1 MELSQFIAAYGAAFV
16 WLFVAVAALFIESQ
30 TCELVSIWFVP
41 GALAAMISSLIVDWK
56 WLQTTLFLSISF
68 VMLFLMKTVFK
79 KYLPQSK
86 PSNLNADSLIG
97 ATAVVEEEIDNVYG
111 KGSVKVKGLV
121 WSARSADDAVKIPAG
136 ALVTVREIAGVKL
149 ICEEQINH

>member
-1 MELSQFIAAYGAAFV
+1 M
-16 WLFVAVAALFIESQ
+16 FVAIVAVFIESQ

-41 GALAAMISSLIVDWK
+41 GALAAMISSFIVDWK
-56 WLQTTLFLSISF
+56 WLQTTLFLGISF
-68 VMLFLMKTVFK
+68 VMLILAKTVFK

-86 PSNLNADSLIG
+86 PSKLNADALIG

-121 WSARSADDAVKIPAG
+121 WTARSVDDAVKIPAG

-149 ICEEQINH
+149 ICEEQTKA

>member
-1 MELSQFIAAYGAAFV
+1 MELSQFFAAYGTAFV
-16 WLFVAVAALFIESQ
+16 WLFVAIAALFIESQ

-56 WLQTTLFLSISF
+56 WLQTTLFLGISF

-111 KGSVKVKGLV
+111 KGSVKVKGLI

-149 ICEEQINH
+149 ICEEQTKA